1 MRGGCGTANF
11 RRPPSSSLIKGGTI
25 LTNSSHSLILFVLT
39 MSCHHL
45 VKKFQFALG
54 HPLKCETDPTG
65 VYRQEDATETAT
77 AINNVENDLVKRP
90 RFTMEVHY
98 VKCETDPTGVYRQ
111 EDTLMEP
118 LQYVSATAQQ
128 SVCCVVITGHSIK
141 NFHPITK

>member
-118 LQYVSATAQQ
+118 LQYVSSTQQ
-128 SVCCVVITGHSIK
+128 SVCLCCNWT
-141 NFHPITK
+141 FHQKFPSNQYTY